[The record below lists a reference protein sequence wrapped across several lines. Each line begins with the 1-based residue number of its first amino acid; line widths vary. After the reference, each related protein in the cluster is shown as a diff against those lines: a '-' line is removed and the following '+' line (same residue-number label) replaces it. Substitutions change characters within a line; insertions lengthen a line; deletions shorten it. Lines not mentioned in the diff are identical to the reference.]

1 MSIVIFFTCIYA
13 FLETA
18 ISGYFEYKENKFV
31 GVLLYL
37 IAIFCL
43 VVPNL
48 LASALLSQNQ
58 FVLNSC
64 LL

>member
-1 MSIVIFFTCIYA
+1 MNFVIFFTCIYA

-18 ISGYFEYKENKFV
+18 IAGYFEYKENKFV

-43 VVPNL
+43 IIPN
-48 LASALLSQNQ
+48 
-58 FVLNSC
+58 FVG
-64 LL
+64 

>member
-31 GVLLYL
+31 GVLLYV
-37 IAIFCL
+37 IAVVCL
-43 VVPNL
+43 VVPNF
-48 LASALLSQNQ
+48 LA
-58 FVLNSC
+58 
-64 LL
+64 

>member
-1 MSIVIFFTCIYA
+1 MFEHKFARMEVKMNFVIFFTCIYA

-18 ISGYFEYKENKFV
+18 IAGYFEYKENKFV

-43 VVPNL
+43 IVPN
-48 LASALLSQNQ
+48 
-58 FVLNSC
+58 FVG
-64 LL
+64 